1 MKGRPV
7 SGRPFFVFSGP
18 VLAAGKGGVMKSM
31 RKIKSQIG
39 IIILGLVLLVGGPLL
54 SAGPLYAGNWLKS
67 GQDMLNKL
75 GTSSATGGGG
85 KNLSTD
91 EIAAGL
97 KDALRVGSETVV
109 SQLGKSGGFEL
120 DKAIHI
126 PLPDE
131 LQTVKKTLAK
141 VGMAGMLD
149 DLELK
154 LNRAAEVAT
163 PKAKKL
169 FLQAIDE
176 MSIDDA
182 RKIYQGP
189 DDAATQYFR
198 QKMSP
203 ALAREMKPVVAS
215 SLNEVGAVKTYDEI
229 MGQYKSIPFVPDVK
243 EDLNQYVVEKGIDG
257 IFYYLAKEEAAIR
270 SDPLKQSTALLKQLF
285 GK

>member
-1 MKGRPV
+1 MKKMRKE
-7 SGRPFFVFSGP
+7 SGRVKSSFLAVLILLCGGLL
-18 VLAAGKGGVMKSM
+18 LAAG
-31 RKIKSQIG
+31 
-39 IIILGLVLLVGGPLL
+39 PLH
-54 SAGPLYAGNWLKS
+54 AGNWLKS
-67 GQDMLNKL
+67 GQEMLNKL
-75 GTSSATGGGG
+75 GGSSATGGGG

-91 EIAAGL
+91 DIAAGL
-97 KDALRVGSETVV
+97 KDALRVGSEAVV
-109 SQLGKSGGFEL
+109 ARLGKSGGFEL
-120 DKAIHI
+120 DKAVHI
-126 PLPDE
+126 PLPDN
-131 LQTVKKTLAK
+131 LQTVKKALSK
-141 VGMAGMLD
+141 VGMSGMMD

-154 LNRAAEVAT
+154 LNQAAEVAT

-169 FLQAIDE
+169 FLEAINE

-182 RKIYQGP
+182 RAIYQGP

-198 QKMSP
+198 KKMSP
-203 ALAREMKPVVAS
+203 ALTKEMTPVVSA

-229 MGQYKSIPFVPDVK
+229 MGQYKNIPFVPDVK

>member
-1 MKGRPV
+1 MKILRKENGKAGTSFLV
-7 SGRPFFVFSGP
+7 S
-18 VLAAGKGGVMKSM
+18 LALLVS
-31 RKIKSQIG
+31 
-39 IIILGLVLLVGGPLL
+39 VLLI
-54 SAGPLYAGNWLKS
+54 AGTSSAGNWLKS
-67 GQDMLNKL
+67 GQEMLNKL
-75 GTSSATGGGG
+75 GTASSGGGGG
-85 KNLSTD
+85 KSLSTD

-97 KDALRVGSETVV
+97 KDALRVGSEAVV
-109 SQLGKSGGFEL
+109 SRLGKNGGFEL
-120 DKAIHI
+120 DKAVHI
-126 PLPDE
+126 PLPDK

-169 FLQAIDE
+169 FLKAIDE

-189 DDAATQYFR
+189 DDAATRYFR
-198 QKMSP
+198 EKMSP
-203 ALAREMKPVVAS
+203 ELAREMKPVVAA
-215 SLNEVGAVKTYDEI
+215 SLSEVGAIKTYDEI
-229 MGQYKSIPFVPDVK
+229 MGQYKNIPFVPDVK

-270 SDPLKQSTALLKQLF
+270 SDPLKQSTALLNQLF

>member
-1 MKGRPV
+1 MKILRKENGKAGTSFLV
-7 SGRPFFVFSGP
+7 S
-18 VLAAGKGGVMKSM
+18 LALLVS
-31 RKIKSQIG
+31 
-39 IIILGLVLLVGGPLL
+39 VLLI
-54 SAGPLYAGNWLKS
+54 AGTSSAGNWLKS
-67 GQDMLNKL
+67 GQEMLNKL
-75 GTSSATGGGG
+75 GTASSGGGGG
-85 KNLSTD
+85 KSLSTD

-97 KDALRVGSETVV
+97 KDALRVGSEAVV
-109 SQLGKSGGFEL
+109 SRLGKNGGFEL
-120 DKAIHI
+120 DKAVHI
-126 PLPDE
+126 PLPDK

-169 FLQAIDE
+169 FLKAIDE

-189 DDAATQYFR
+189 DDAATRYFR
-198 QKMSP
+198 EKMSP
-203 ALAREMKPVVAS
+203 ELAREMKPVVAA
-215 SLNEVGAVKTYDEI
+215 SLSEVGAIKTYDEI
-229 MGQYKSIPFVPDVK
+229 MGQYKNIPFVPDVK